1 MKAEDALV
9 DTKNKHGLSNLDQSI
24 IKILSN
30 EHPKTVK
37 LLIKSVQLKNDVPEQ
52 KIMER
57 ILFLQDQGKIVLKD
71 QLPLSFTLKDYM
83 LSIHAY
89 WYLLIVALAATTA
102 TLILANLERAPI
114 IGGIFVYARYL
125 FGSIFVLFLPGYS
138 FIKALFPVK
147 EIDNVER
154 AALSI
159 GMSLAIVAINAL
171 ILNYTPWGIS
181 TTPIT
186 LSLLGLTLTLSTIAV
201 VREHQTLSKK

>member
-1 MKAEDALV
+1 M
-9 DTKNKHGLSNLDQSI
+9 
-24 IKILSN
+24 
-30 EHPKTVK
+30 
-37 LLIKSVQLKNDVPEQ
+37 
-52 KIMER
+52 
-57 ILFLQDQGKIVLKD
+57 
-71 QLPLSFTLKDYM
+71 LSF
-83 LSIHAY
+83 HAY
-89 WYLLIVALAATTA
+89 WYLVIIVLAATTT

-114 IGGIFVYARYL
+114 IGRILLYVRYL

-181 TTPIT
+181 TNPIT
-186 LSLLGLTLTLSTIAV
+186 LSLLGLTLTLSTVAV